1 MNWNEWKHYYNEILR
16 DFGYDREEDEKS
28 AFILSQ
34 LVKEKE
40 LVNLEKLADMI
51 KDRDV
56 FVFGCSPDL
65 EEEIRNGTFDGTL
78 IAADGTTSTLL
89 EKDITPDIIVTDLDG
104 KIDDQ
109 ICANE
114 KGAMVVIH
122 AHGDNIDAVKNWV
135 PRFNGKIVG
144 TTQSK
149 PFGIIHNFGGF
160 TDGDRCV
167 FLADEF
173 KAKNI
178 YLIGFD
184 FEHVGDKFSNKEFK
198 KIKRKKL
205 DWAYILINSLDNP
218 NILMMSHR

>member
-1 MNWNEWKHYYNEILR
+1 MKWNEWKNYYEEILR
-16 DFGYDREEDEKS
+16 DFNFNREEDERS
-28 AFILSQ
+28 ALILSQ
-34 LVKEKE
+34 LLEDKE
-40 LVNLEKLADMI
+40 LMSLEDLTDIM
-51 KDRDV
+51 KDNDV
-56 FVFGCSPDL
+56 YVFGCSPDL
-65 EEEIRNGTFDGTL
+65 EEEIENETFEGTL
-78 IAADGTTSTLL
+78 IAANGATTILL
-89 EKDITPDIIVTDLDG
+89 KKGIIPDIIVTDLDG

-109 ICANE
+109 IYANE
-114 KGAMVVIH
+114 KGAIVVIH

-135 PRFNGKIVG
+135 PRFNGKVVG

-149 PFGIIHNFGGF
+149 PFGKIHNFGGF

-184 FEHVGDKFSNKEFK
+184 FEHVGDKFSNERSK
-198 KIKRKKL
+198 KIKRRKL

-218 NILMMSHR
+218 NIIMRSHR